1 MLERVDHSGSIHEI
15 GTYADLMAK
24 GDSFEVLMERFGLT
38 DNGSEGEEEGEE
50 EGEADMALVRLSDAG
65 AGAGGASRKRS
76 VSSASTGRGRRRSR
90 AASSAAK
97 AKDAA
102 SVAQQAK
109 NKHLMQKEER
119 MVGAVKSAVSLSP
132 GRFDACRMALIS
144 SHSLSRSLVPPSSVN
159 QVYKNYIVAGG
170 AALIVVALIFYCIG
184 QVSSLAQGFIV
195 AVWTQAVPDQH
206 GWYML
211 AFALNA
217 IIMAL
222 IAFIRTFTLV
232 SHSVRASI
240 KLHNRLLNRIMRAPV
255 SFFDTTPVGTGC

>member
-1 MLERVDHSGSIHEI
+1 MP
-15 GTYADLMAK
+15 AAWC
-24 GDSFEVLMERFGLT
+24 
-38 DNGSEGEEEGEE
+38 
-50 EGEADMALVRLSDAG
+50 
-65 AGAGGASRKRS
+65 
-76 VSSASTGRGRRRSR
+76 SSAHTH
-90 AASSAAK
+90 
-97 AKDAA
+97 
-102 SVAQQAK
+102 SVA
-109 NKHLMQKEER
+109 
-119 MVGAVKSAVSLSP
+119 
-132 GRFDACRMALIS
+132 
-144 SHSLSRSLVPPSSVN
+144 PPSSVH

-170 AALIVVALIFYCIG
+170 TALIVVALIFYCIG

-255 SFFDTTPVGTGC
+255 SFFDTTPVGTGCWCLCLVSSVDFDHAMLCAFFPRSYHFAVLQGP

>member
-50 EGEADMALVRLSDAG
+50 EGEADMALVSLSDAG

-119 MVGAVKSAVSLSP
+119 MVGAVKSAVSLL
-132 GRFDACRMALIS
+132 DACRMVLIS
-144 SHSLSRSLVPPSSVN
+144 SHSLCRASLLGASGVQELHCRRWHSADCGRPHLLLHWPGLLPGPGLHRGGVDT
-159 QVYKNYIVAGG
+159 GG
-170 AALIVVALIFYCIG
+170 A
-184 QVSSLAQGFIV
+184 
-195 AVWTQAVPDQH
+195 
-206 GWYML
+206 
-211 AFALNA
+211 
-217 IIMAL
+217 
-222 IAFIRTFTLV
+222 
-232 SHSVRASI
+232 
-240 KLHNRLLNRIMRAPV
+240 
-255 SFFDTTPVGTGC
+255 